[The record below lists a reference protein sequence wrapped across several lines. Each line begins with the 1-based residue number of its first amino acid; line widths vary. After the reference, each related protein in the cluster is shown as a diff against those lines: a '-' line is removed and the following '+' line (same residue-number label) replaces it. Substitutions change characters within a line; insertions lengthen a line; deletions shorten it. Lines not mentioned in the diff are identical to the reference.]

1 LITAILRKNH
11 EKWYNKLTMS
21 SAATPIYSLPYPVPS
36 DPVNVS
42 GDLQSLAEQIENVLP
57 SIGLPLHTLQVSNNS
72 GESIFQGD
80 PVYVSGFDSIE
91 NKPEVSRCD
100 STDINTFPVAGLAQ
114 TAIADGS
121 SGVIVLSGVFSGVD
135 TSAFTSST
143 ILYTADGGGLTDV
156 QPSSG
161 SGAVGVVARV
171 NVNGIILVGAVT
183 GNGTWGSMKAGLS

>member
-1 LITAILRKNH
+1 
-11 EKWYNKLTMS
+11 MS

-114 TAIADGS
+114 TAIANGS
-121 SGVIVLSGVFSGVD
+121 SGVIVLSGVFSGID
-135 TSAFTSST
+135 TSAFSNGD
-143 ILYTADGGGLTDV
+143 ILYTAVNGGLTV
-156 QPSSG
+156 TQPASG
-161 SGAVGVVARV
+161 SGAVGVVAYAA
-171 NVNGIILVGAVT
+171 VNGIILVGTKT
-183 GNGTWGSMKAGLS
+183 GNGTWGSMKAGLA

>member
-1 LITAILRKNH
+1 
-11 EKWYNKLTMS
+11 MS

-135 TSAFTSST
+135 TAAFTSSS

-161 SGAVGVVARV
+161 SGAVGVVAYV
-171 NVNGIILVGAVT
+171 AVNGIILVGAVR
-183 GNGTWGSMKAGLS
+183 GNGTWGSIKTGLS